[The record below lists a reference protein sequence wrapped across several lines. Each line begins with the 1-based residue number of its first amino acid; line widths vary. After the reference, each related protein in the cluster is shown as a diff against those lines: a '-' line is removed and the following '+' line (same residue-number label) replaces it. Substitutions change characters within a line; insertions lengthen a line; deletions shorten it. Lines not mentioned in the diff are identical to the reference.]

1 MVNRLRESQGAD
13 HPQVQRLTSFATR
26 VSKQFA
32 LRGVVNLFTGATFSI
47 FLLLVGVDY
56 ALLWGVLTFFLS
68 YIPYLGIVLAGAPA
82 VILAL
87 AEFGLPQALLV
98 VLGLTVINLSAENVL
113 QPNLMG
119 RGLNI
124 APAFVFLGFMLWT
137 WLLGAAGAFLAMPM
151 TIMIVLALE
160 AYPETRWLADAVTNE
175 GRVVK
180 SGAAL
185 PKAGEL
191 KAEE

>member
-1 MVNRLRESQGAD
+1 MFNRLRASQGVD
-13 HPQVQRLTSFATR
+13 DPQVQRLESFGTR

-32 LRGVVNLFTGATFSI
+32 LRGVVNLFTGATFAL
-47 FLLLVGVDY
+47 FLFIVGVDY
-56 ALLWGVLTFFLS
+56 PLLWGMITFFLS

-98 VLGLTVINLSAENVL
+98 VIGLTVINLSAENIL

-124 APAFVFLGFMLWT
+124 SPAFVFLGFMLWT
-137 WLLGAAGAFLAMPM
+137 WLLGAPGAFLAMPL
-151 TIMIVLALE
+151 TIMIILALD
-160 AYPETRWLADAVTNE
+160 AFPETRWLANALTTED
-175 GRVVK
+175 RVVV
-180 SGAAL
+180 SEAAL
-185 PKAGEL
+185 PKTEGL
-191 KAEE
+191 KTEE